1 MRLRDGPANPVRAF
15 PASEGDSMA
24 TMTRPETATIAAPLA
39 PPISQTPADGFL
51 YVRPLDTITRADV
64 SGVGGKA
71 ANLGEMLHAGLPVP
85 GGFVVTVDAYRAALG
100 RGDASRQLTDLLTT
114 LDVDDTA
121 ALQNAAVQAQDLIRH
136 VRIPDEV
143 RHAIES
149 AYAELCHGCDV
160 PVAVRSSATAEDA
173 ASASFAG
180 MFESYL
186 LVRGTEP
193 IIEHVRD
200 CWASAFSARMLFYR
214 AKRQAPLEMPVGVVV
229 QRMIT
234 SIKSGV
240 MFTANPATHE
250 TGAIVIEATWGL
262 GEPVVQ
268 GQVTPDRYVLD
279 KQTLATRELHV
290 STKQFM
296 IAVDEKTGQT
306 QRVGYA
312 DSDRVLTDAELT
324 NLGRLAQRVE
334 QHYGTPQ
341 DIEFAIDGDG
351 IHLTQTRPITTLS
364 ARAEPVPTAIPQPA
378 LEAKMLLR
386 GLGASPGIASGAVRR
401 IDQVSAESALKPGEV
416 LVTHMTSP
424 DWVPLMR
431 RAAAIVTD
439 TGGMTSHAAIVSRE
453 LGVPCIVGTHDA
465 TRVLHDG
472 NFVTVDGS
480 LGTVSTGV
488 AIQAAPEEARVTAPP
503 PAAVGQSDGLL
514 TATKLYVNIA
524 DPARAEDVA
533 RCDVDGVGLLRAE
546 FMLLGALN
554 GIHPKQLLK
563 DGKRDDLVAKLAES
577 MCRIAHPFHPRPVI
591 YRAMD
596 FKTNE
601 FRDLKGGDQFE
612 QVESNPMIGYRGCFR
627 YTIDRDLFGVELDAL
642 AAARAQCDNL
652 HIMIPFVRTDWEL
665 RDCLAMIDAST
676 LGAHRDLQRWIM
688 AEVPSVVWR
697 MKDYAA
703 LGITGIS
710 IGSNDLTQL
719 VLGTDRDNDRLA
731 TLYDERDAAVLA
743 AIRQIIIEARAN
755 GLRTSI
761 CGQAPSVH
769 AEYAEFLVRC
779 GIDSIS
785 VVPDAIART
794 RRNVARAERR
804 LLLEHARAAR
814 AG

>member
-1 MRLRDGPANPVRAF
+1 
-15 PASEGDSMA
+15 MA
-24 TMTRPETATIAAPLA
+24 TMTTPETAAVAVPEPTTP
-39 PPISQTPADGFL
+39 QTPL
-51 YVRPLDTITRADV
+51 PESPYVRPLDTVTRADIPA
-64 SGVGGKA
+64 VGGKA

-85 GGFVVTVDAYRAALG
+85 GGFAVTVDAYRAALAADG
-100 RGDASRQLTDLLTT
+100 YARQLEQILANLN
-114 LDVDDTA
+114 VDDTI
-121 ALQNAAVQAQDLIRH
+121 ALQDTAKKAQALIQQIRVPDD
-136 VRIPDEV
+136 VRK
-143 RHAIES
+143 AIES
-149 AYAELCHGCDV
+149 AYTLLCHGCDV

-186 LVRGTEP
+186 LVRGAEV
-193 IIEHVRD
+193 IIARVRD

-229 QRMIT
+229 QRMIA
-234 SIKSGV
+234 SVKSGV
-240 MFTANPATHE
+240 MFTANPATHD
-250 TGAIVIEATWGL
+250 TGALVIEATWGL

-268 GQVTPDRYVLD
+268 GQVTPDRYILD
-279 KQTLATRELHV
+279 KKTLATRELHV

-296 IAVDEKTGQT
+296 VAADESSGEK

-312 DSDRVLTDAELT
+312 DSERVLTDAELT
-324 NLGRLAQRVE
+324 ALGRLGLRVE
-334 QHYGTPQ
+334 EHYGAPQ
-341 DIEFAIDGDG
+341 DLEFAIDGEG
-351 IHLTQTRPITTLS
+351 IHLTQTRPITTLGVVS
-364 ARAEPVPTAIPQPA
+364 PAATAESERPSDAAVLI
-378 LEAKMLLR
+378 R

-401 IDQVSAESALKPGEV
+401 VDNASAGNTLRDGEV

-424 DWVPLMR
+424 DWVPVMR
-431 RAAAIVTD
+431 RAGAIVTD

-472 NFVTVDGS
+472 VSVTVDGS
-480 LGTVSTGV
+480 AGTVSRGALPARPKTASSKASAVV
-488 AIQAAPEEARVTAPP
+488 ATHA
-503 PAAVGQSDGLL
+503 DL

-524 DPARAEDVA
+524 DPEKADEVA
-533 RCDVDGVGLLRAE
+533 RLDVDGVGLLRAE
-546 FMLLGALN
+546 FMLLGALG
-554 GIHPKQLLK
+554 GIHPRKLLA
-563 DGKRDDLVAKLAES
+563 DGRHDELVARLVEP
-577 MCRIAHPFHPRPVI
+577 MRRIGAAFHPRPVI

-596 FKTNE
+596 FKSNE
-601 FRDLKGGDQFE
+601 FRDLVGGE
-612 QVESNPMIGYRGCFR
+612 EAEPIEANPMIGYRGCFR
-627 YTIDRDLFGVELDAL
+627 YTVDRELFGVELAAV
-642 AAARAQCDNL
+642 AAARAQCDNVHL
-652 HIMIPFVRTDWEL
+652 MIPFVRTAWEL
-665 RDCLAMIDAST
+665 RECLAMIDASP
-676 LGAHRDLQRWIM
+676 LAAERDLQRWIM

-697 MKDYAA
+697 LKDYAA

-731 TLYDERDAAVLA
+731 PLYDERDPAVLA
-743 AIRQIIIEARAN
+743 AIRQIVRDARAN

-785 VVPDAIART
+785 VVPDAIERT

-804 LLLEHARAAR
+804 LLLEHAVRGGDCGA
-814 AG
+814 